1 VTVNGTCHT
10 LWSHEDET
18 HLCGRQADHGNW
30 HLCACGELLLVG
42 SSSLT
47 DEQRHWRSVDCPACL
62 ARSGRPCV
70 HRREHGSDV
79 VMPAVHAER
88 AAAAG

>member
-1 VTVNGTCHT
+1 MTVNGICHA
-10 LWSHEDET
+10 LWEEDEGT
-18 HLCGRQADHGNW
+18 HLCGKPTDHGHW
-30 HLCACGELLLVG
+30 HLCVCGALLHTG
-42 SSSLT
+42 RASLT

-70 HRREHGSDV
+70 HRREHGSDI